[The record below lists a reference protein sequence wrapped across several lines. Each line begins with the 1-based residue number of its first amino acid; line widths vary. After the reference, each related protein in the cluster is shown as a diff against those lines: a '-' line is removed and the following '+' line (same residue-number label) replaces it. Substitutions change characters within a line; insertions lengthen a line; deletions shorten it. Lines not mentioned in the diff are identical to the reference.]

1 MAYQDVFQALANIGL
16 LDVILPF
23 ILVFTITYAL
33 LQRTMVFGYEGK
45 QDNPKPRKSI
55 NAMIAFVMGFFA
67 VLATNLLHTLNILLG
82 YLVLL
87 LIVGLLLALVFGI
100 AGGSPNSKLLRTI
113 MLILFVL
120 FVLYA
125 LTQAGVIDASRLSTG
140 NILLIVAVIVGLAWL
155 SFRSSGKKEEKKEK
169 PKEMKPS
176 VELGQKELSK
186 TGKLWEGE

>member
-1 MAYQDVFQALANIGL
+1 MAYQEVFQLLADIGL

-33 LQRTMVFGYEGK
+33 LQRTMLFGFEGK
-45 QDNPKPRKSI
+45 AEKPKPKRAI

-67 VLATNLLHTLNILLG
+67 VLATNLLHTLNILLS

-100 AGGSPNSKLLRTI
+100 AGGSAQSKLLRTI
-113 MLILFVL
+113 MMVLFVL

-125 LTQAGVIDASRLSTG
+125 LAQAGVIDSSRLSTG
-140 NILLIVAVIVGLAWL
+140 TVLLIVAVVLGLAWL
-155 SFRSSGKKEEKKEK
+155 SFKGGGKKKEEKKEEK
-169 PKEMKPS
+169 KAEP
-176 VELGQKELSK
+176 K
-186 TGKLWEGE
+186 TGLVKEKEITPKGTQEI